1 MGILKV
7 GDVVARKSYGQD
19 IFFKVVDIKN
29 NGNENIVTLKG
40 ICYRIQADAPESDLM
55 LQTEQRI
62 NEHHS
67 KMRNAIEKKSR
78 EILVTNGSRN
88 LKKMYYRNTPKE
100 NGKMFSKPG
109 KVLHIDGD
117 SDYLGTCLEEY
128 KKFGIDAVG
137 KYIEEKDQGSS
148 VYRLLQ
154 DIRPDVLVLTG
165 HDGVIKGE
173 DSFLK
178 IGNYRNSKYFIDA
191 VNEAR
196 RYDKDFDSLVIFA
209 GACQSMYSEIIKSG
223 ANYASAPRR
232 VLIHA
237 LDPVLIC
244 QKICFTGIDSI
255 ISPMDVI
262 GNTISGAD
270 GIGGIQTRGKYR
282 EGFPLET
289 YK

>member
-117 SDYLGTCLEEY
+117 RDYLGTCLEEY

-255 ISPMDVI
+255 IPPMDVI